1 MVNPKQA
8 KQAKSNRGKLNA
20 IEKDVETINN
30 GLQTTRQGAAIGALA
45 AFTFIFMGL
54 LLLHLHEK
62 SYEQKIQKQFDTFKE
77 EVRLLSYQ
85 QTAAIKSIRELIELV
100 KPLAQH
106 RELQL
111 LDYFRN
117 EIWKWE
123 EEQRQLELKQKEEE
137 EKEREQTAGS
147 GSTKHNDT
155 GPTKRDRKPVKKGT
169 GSNKKKAK

>member
-1 MVNPKQA
+1 MANPKQV
-8 KQAKSNRGKLNA
+8 KSNRGKLNA
-20 IEKDVETINN
+20 IEKDVETISN

-77 EVRLLSYQ
+77 EVMSLTYQ
-85 QTAAIKSIRELIELV
+85 HTAVIKNLNELVELI

-106 RELQL
+106 REIQL
-111 LDYFRN
+111 LDYYRN

-123 EEQRQLELKQKEEE
+123 EEQRKLEAAQKKEEE
-137 EKEREQTAGS
+137 AIGRATGNGRTERNDAGT
-147 GSTKHNDT
+147 TKLNKMKT
-155 GPTKRDRKPVKKGT
+155 TKKIIVLSIP
-169 GSNKKKAK
+169 NK